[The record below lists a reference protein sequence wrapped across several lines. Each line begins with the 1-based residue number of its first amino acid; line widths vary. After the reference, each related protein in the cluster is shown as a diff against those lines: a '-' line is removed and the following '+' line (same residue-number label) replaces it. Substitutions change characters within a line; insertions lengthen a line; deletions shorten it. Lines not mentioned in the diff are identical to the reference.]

1 MNIGEQLDE
10 IKDQAGKDPKLYEA
24 FLETRTENGKK
35 NHQKPAK
42 NQEKQKKENGKI

>member
-24 FLETRTENGKK
+24 FLETRKQTNPLAAFCENVRSWDTRSMRW
-35 NHQKPAK
+35 
-42 NQEKQKKENGKI
+42 I